1 MVQHF
6 RLIEKDVS
14 KPTAENHTKKRA
26 AGDEITDSL
35 RSKISVTPFGQHAQQ
50 RIAGAEG
57 EHIRQTIPAWS
68 DVFRKMEN
76 EWIKVVQV
84 VSQHCCGFSV
94 MLANAATQR
103 SAVSVARQIARLRRG
118 GMPSVA
124 SHYLGTRRS
133 SSLPIARRLE
143 RCLRNSPACFVWTS
157 A

>member
-57 EHIRQTIPAWS
+57 EHVRQTIPTWS

-76 EWIKVVQV
+76 EWIEIVQV

-94 MLANAATQR
+94 MFANAATQTKCC
-103 SAVSVARQIARLRRG
+103 
-118 GMPSVA
+118 
-124 SHYLGTRRS
+124 HRRS
-133 SSLPIARRLE
+133 PDRPIASGRDALCGVPLFRDETELVPPNHPPTRALPE
-143 RCLRNSPACFVWTS
+143 
-157 A
+157 

>member
-76 EWIKVVQV
+76 EWIEIVQV
-84 VSQHCCGFSV
+84 VSEHRCGGLSV
-94 MLANAATQR
+94 MLARRATQTHVISGSTAPRYCHRER
-103 SAVSVARQIARLRRG
+103 SEG
-118 GMPSVA
+118 PPS
-124 SHYLGTRRS
+124 RS
-133 SSLPIARRLE
+133 FE
-143 RCLRNSPACFVWTS
+143 RANAI
-157 A
+157 

>member
-26 AGDEITDSL
+26 AGDEITDSV
-35 RSKISVTPFGQHAQQ
+35 RSKISVTSFGQHAQQ

-57 EHIRQTIPAWS
+57 EYIRQTIPAWS

-84 VSQHCCGFSV
+84 VADHCRGL
-94 MLANAATQR
+94 LAMIPRRAIQTL
-103 SAVSVARQIARLRRG
+103 SLR
-118 GMPSVA
+118 
-124 SHYLGTRRS
+124 
-133 SSLPIARRLE
+133 
-143 RCLRNSPACFVWTS
+143 
-157 A
+157 